1 MTSVPLFIDLSGK
14 KIVVVGGGNVAQRR
28 IRSLIDTG
36 CSIVVVSPDVTPKI
50 SNYHNKGLIIWEKK
64 EFSSSDLEHAFMVI
78 VATNSST
85 VNHHVISSTPSH
97 VLVNAVE
104 DVSWG
109 DVQFPIHL
117 QRGKLSVAITTNGA
131 SPTLAKQIKQN
142 LEVEFDDSYEDY
154 LDFLFEARQ
163 LIKQTTMNS
172 EQKRSLLKS
181 IVVTEHYKDRE
192 QQKEL
197 LDRIR
202 NQTQN

>member
-1 MTSVPLFIDLSGK
+1 MTSVPLFIDLREK

-28 IRSLIDTG
+28 ISSLINTE
-36 CSIVVVSPDVTPKI
+36 CSIFVVSPEVTPTI
-50 SNYHNKGLIIWEKK
+50 RSYHDEGLINWEKRK
-64 EFSSSDLEHAFMVI
+64 FSTSDLEDAFMVI

-85 VNHHVISSTPSH
+85 VNHHIINSTPSH

-104 DVSWG
+104 DVSQG

-117 QRGKLSVAITTNGA
+117 QRGKLSIAISTNGA

-142 LEVEFDDSYEDY
+142 LEIEFDDSFDEY

-163 LIKQTTMNS
+163 LIKQTTMNR
-172 EQKRSLLKS
+172 EEKRFFLKS
-181 IVVTEHYKDRE
+181 IVTEHYKDPDK
-192 QQKEL
+192 QKEL

-202 NQTQN
+202 KQIQN